1 MEKKTTFSLIQLL
14 LIIALSINTLTS
26 CQESLESEAK
36 KQLKTTMKELL
47 KDPDSATL
55 TNVQTAYSSDSVCVI
70 YFDCK
75 AKNVF
80 GGYSSSSMEYIYC
93 IDKENSNGE
102 RIELVSSIGEDEDFK
117 KSVMALAEH
126 DYQREM
132 RWLSEDE
139 KKNWKDIFLDI
150 RARLRCKEHGRVVSN
165 TKKESD
171 IKL

>member
-1 MEKKTTFSLIQLL
+1 MKKKTTFSLIQLL
-14 LIIALSINTLTS
+14 LIITLIITLAS
-26 CQESLESEAK
+26 CQQNLESEAK

-75 AKNVF
+75 AKNGF
-80 GGYSSSSMEYIYC
+80 GGYSSSYMEYLYC
-93 IDKENSNGE
+93 IDKEKSNGE
-102 RIELVSSIGEDEDFK
+102 RIELVSSIGDDGDFK
-117 KSVMALAEH
+117 RSVMEKAEH

-132 RWLSEDE
+132 RWLSEE
-139 KKNWKDIFLDI
+139 QKKNWKDIFVDI
-150 RARLRCKEHGRVVSN
+150 RARMRCEEHGRVVDDTS
-165 TKKESD
+165 KGSD